1 MEDTQG
7 VILSITLWLP
17 HKYTNENSILKIFLS
32 NNLHSA
38 PLNVIYFSA
47 KQNLMSGKCVSIWLL
62 ANIIQ

>member
-38 PLNVIYFSA
+38 PLKGENGIMV
-47 KQNLMSGKCVSIWLL
+47 QN
-62 ANIIQ
+62 NIKLFFK